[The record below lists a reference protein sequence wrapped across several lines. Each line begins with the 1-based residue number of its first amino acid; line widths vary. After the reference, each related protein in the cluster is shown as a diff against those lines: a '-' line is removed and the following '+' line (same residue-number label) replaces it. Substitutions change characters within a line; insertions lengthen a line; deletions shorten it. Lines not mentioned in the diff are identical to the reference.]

1 MKENMKNYW
10 KKNGFYVV
18 LATALVVVLCI
29 SGIAGYR
36 SGMKDKLA
44 AENAAEFSEAEN
56 VPEILAESME
66 AAAANGNKNGASAGA
81 ANGNA
86 QEGNAP
92 VAETFGEETE
102 MVWPVEGDVLKP
114 FSTDTTVYFETLDQY
129 KCNPAMLIK
138 ADVNQEVVAGF
149 GGTVES
155 VTEDS
160 IHGMAVTVD
169 MGGGYKAV
177 YGQMKDLNVKEGDVI
192 VKGQA
197 LGNIAEP
204 TKYFT
209 EEGSHLYFSL
219 TRDDVPVNPQDYL
232 A

>member
-1 MKENMKNYW
+1 MKNYW

-86 QEGNAP
+86 QEANAP
-92 VAETFGEETE
+92 VAETFGE
-102 MVWPVEGDVLKP
+102 
-114 FSTDTTVYFETLDQY
+114 
-129 KCNPAMLIK
+129 A
-138 ADVNQEVVAGF
+138 
-149 GGTVES
+149 
-155 VTEDS
+155 
-160 IHGMAVTVD
+160 IH
-169 MGGGYKAV
+169 
-177 YGQMKDLNVKEGDVI
+177 Q
-192 VKGQA
+192 
-197 LGNIAEP
+197 
-204 TKYFT
+204 
-209 EEGSHLYFSL
+209 
-219 TRDDVPVNPQDYL
+219 
-232 A
+232 